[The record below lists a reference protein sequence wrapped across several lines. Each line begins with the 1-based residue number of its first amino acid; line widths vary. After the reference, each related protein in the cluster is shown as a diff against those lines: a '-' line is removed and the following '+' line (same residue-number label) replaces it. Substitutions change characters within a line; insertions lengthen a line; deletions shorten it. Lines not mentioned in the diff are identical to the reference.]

1 MNPPTKI
8 NLNQKFSLFN
18 DHWSPKIIGELNEN
32 FIKLVKFK
40 GEFVW
45 HAHQNEDELF
55 IVIKGKLTI
64 KFRDQDLTANLGEII
79 LIPKG
84 VEHCPC
90 VEEEVWAM
98 VIEPKTVVN
107 TGDVDDVKTV
117 KNLERI

>member
-1 MNPPTKI
+1 MTTPTKI

-45 HAHQNEDELF
+45 HSHQDEDELF

-64 KFRDQDLTANLGEII
+64 RFRDCDLIANPGEII

-107 TGDVDDVKTV
+107 TSDVDDVKTV